1 MTREKYE
8 KTARQR
14 VIQIEIKE
22 LKGDDLI
29 EFDPDHLLRLG
40 YDEQIVRAFM
50 ENQNEELRRSLK
62 KKQIDVENLNEEIPK
77 LKKMNEEY
85 EKEVIETCAAFSSLE
100 LKHQIPQADIE
111 RYSFDARAKYEHN
124 KEKVKEVSIN
134 GTEKLRQEI
143 LDSNTSSASSAGLS
157 IVSVSSME
165 N

>member
-14 VIQIEIKE
+14 DIQIEIKE

-62 KKQIDVENLNEEIPK
+62 
-77 LKKMNEEY
+77 
-85 EKEVIETCAAFSSLE
+85 
-100 LKHQIPQADIE
+100 
-111 RYSFDARAKYEHN
+111 
-124 KEKVKEVSIN
+124 
-134 GTEKLRQEI
+134 
-143 LDSNTSSASSAGLS
+143 
-157 IVSVSSME
+157 
-165 N
+165 

>member
-85 EKEVIETCAAFSSLE
+85 EKEVIETCAD
-100 LKHQIPQADIE
+100 QIPQADIE

-165 N
+165 D